1 MDTKKIFFLEDKLMR
16 LPGLYAMWTIIFV
29 ANFIVLLSDSTQGP
43 SRDFNVCVN
52 AASVIY
58 GSLASVNNIFGNN
71 FVNNIPWVHLDIAG
85 TAWGVKNIE
94 YHPNKGAT
102 GTGVRLLINSLENLS
117 EWNH

>member
-1 MDTKKIFFLEDKLMR
+1 MGAITNNQSLCNLLIKSGEETGDRVWQLPNFPDYAEAMKGTYADLQNQGDGVAGTITAGSFLE
-16 LPGLYAMWTIIFV
+16 
-29 ANFIVLLSDSTQGP
+29 
-43 SRDFNVCVN
+43 
-52 AASVIY
+52 
-58 GSLASVNNIFGNN
+58 N